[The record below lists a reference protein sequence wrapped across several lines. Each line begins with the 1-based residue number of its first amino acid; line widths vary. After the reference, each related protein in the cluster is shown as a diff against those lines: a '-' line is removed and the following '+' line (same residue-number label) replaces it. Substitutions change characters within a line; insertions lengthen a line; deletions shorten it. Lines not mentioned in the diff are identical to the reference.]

1 MDSAE
6 PSKKRR
12 RRGFEQA
19 DAPPPPP
26 LPQDS
31 DVVGSIITPSD
42 ISRNSQAKLAAA
54 LSKISQKVS
63 VKPATTLGDA
73 GASSVASTIP
83 NATPSQEARIY
94 VVPWH
99 SMLQLRK

>member
-42 ISRNSQAKLAAA
+42 ISRNSQAKLAA

-73 GASSVASTIP
+73 GHPRSLQL
-83 NATPSQEARIY
+83 SQTLHQAKKQGFML
-94 VVPWH
+94 VPWH